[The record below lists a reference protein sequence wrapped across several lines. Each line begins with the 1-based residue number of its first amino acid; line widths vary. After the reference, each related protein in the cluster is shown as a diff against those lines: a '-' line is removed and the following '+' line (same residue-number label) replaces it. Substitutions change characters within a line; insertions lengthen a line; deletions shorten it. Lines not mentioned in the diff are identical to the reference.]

1 MIFKHLFTPK
11 WKHPKNQVR
20 LAAVERL
27 DTERDVSILN
37 SIALEDS
44 SAEIRKK
51 ALNKVNDI
59 VLWWQAYKQ
68 DQALKRDCRTAYKSS
83 GVKYRQSAR

>member
-11 WKHPKNQVR
+11 WKHPKSQVR

-27 DTERDVSILN
+27 DTERDLSILN

-51 ALNKVNDI
+51 ALNKVNDSCI
-59 VLWWQAYKQ
+59 MVASL
-68 DQALKRDCRTAYKSS
+68 
-83 GVKYRQSAR
+83 